1 MSNLLKSKF
10 LLGLMTV
17 AVMFVGVVAVATPAS
32 AADCTITKTLKMGA
46 KGAEVKC
53 LQALVGVKADGSFGK
68 GTKAA
73 VIAWQKSAGLTAD
86 GVVGAKSRAALMG
99 GTVTTTTGYPAGCTS
114 SAGYSSTTGQ
124 PCSTGSMTQTGPVQ
138 AMLSTDTPASGYIVG
153 NQATADLLHVTF
165 TGSGVVNQVVL
176 QRTGIS
182 DQNTL
187 NNVYLYDGMTRL
199 TDGYSF
205 NNVGQLTMNNLNLAV
220 SGSRTISVK
229 ADVASSATASSLGI
243 TLVSYTPMSGTST
256 VVNIKGNEMT
266 YGSGNLASAYMA
278 TQASV
283 AVPSANVNAGTS
295 AYQVWSA
302 PVQVNTR
309 AIWLKGAN
317 FRIVGSAPIDALAN
331 VQLFVDGVNAGA
343 NATMG
348 TITGSNYAMFNFAA
362 SPVSLTTGTHTLSV
376 RADIVKGS
384 SYTVQ
389 VSLQQAADLVL
400 FDGQVGVNIAAAV
413 NGSTPFTPNNA
424 GTITILAGSASVVI
438 DPTFSAMTNITGGAT
453 NAVIGKFK
461 VHGYGEDVKVSSLSV
476 TPVLGSMTPAASG
489 LNNLTVYFNGS
500 QVGSSQNWTSGAATF
515 NLGSQMI
522 LPAGTDSSIE
532 VRADI
537 QTTGSVSYTAG
548 TVAATLNVGTSNGQG
563 QTSKTTLNFP
573 TASVVGTTLTVQ
585 TGLLAV
591 SANAGYLSQNANPNT
606 AGVKIGSF
614 SLQNQSSSESINVT
628 GLNVALAFAAPTY
641 QSGTVTAGSQSIT
654 FNSTTGLTVGNVI
667 SIPGATPAVG
677 TVTSITNSTVAVVN
691 ITSGGVT
698 PTVGGAV
705 TGSGATTG
713 PATLTNFSNLRTSE
727 TSGSGANPVQPT
739 ASNTFSVNFNLAPG
753 VTKVIDVFADTS
765 TANMGAVTGTLTV
778 TSLGGNSHVSITQTG
793 AGTGQTITLASG
805 AVTNPP
811 TLVSSS
817 STTAQ
822 FVPAANGGAT
832 NATKA
837 VFNFASTGGASTIT
851 ELKFT
856 VSGSTAGASATVN
869 GVTAP
874 FVSGVAYLT
883 GLNLVVPLGG
893 SGLNQDVF
901 ISYPEVG
908 ASGLASGT
916 TSAVS
921 LTYVKYTSGG
931 ITATF
936 SPSVAA
942 PTMVLVGSRPT
953 VTAVKPTATLS
964 ASTVEAIDVTVAA
977 DAKGN
982 ITLNSLP
989 IVVAMNAATV
999 TAAATNN
1006 VTVKDSNNQTL
1017 AGANTA
1023 FGATSGGS
1031 STFTFTT
1038 PYVIQAGQSQTFK
1051 IYVTVATVTGTG
1063 VNGASMST
1071 SLGTGAGFSWTDTA
1085 GGASSPQTGVTN
1097 LPSYPSTF
1105 TSVIYN

>member
-1 MSNLLKSKF
+1 
-10 LLGLMTV
+10 MTV